1 MSTLA
6 LPERP
11 ASRTPGQP
19 GPSAAGP
26 ARLLAA
32 LIDWLLKRGILFVL
46 LMTPI
51 TALFLGLVGI
61 TPVRVGYLAL
71 ALAFLAL
78 PVWVVWRRSV
88 ATDMTEPVFHIHKYM
103 LYALFP
109 YVVFSVVRAPLVWM
123 IDFSYWGPWFTF
135 GSGVTGHDVGT
146 YPALAAGAALYSLQ
160 GYSLA
165 MGFFTL
171 FKRHNV
177 TNAMLYFFGLISSL
191 YSFVFPVL
199 LLTNADPG
207 LRFHLTNYWAHLW
220 MGLAAVAV
228 PLLFVKVWPRLK
240 ARGKSSVAVGL
251 VAIWLFPYA
260 FAFGMA
266 TFWQYDRQDREEFA
280 AFDALTLQVGST
292 APVSVADG
300 QARYTVEVLVGPREF
315 SDYLHWHNA
324 IGAEDIQIDG
334 VLTSAG
340 VPIAW
345 CASAT
350 GSLPMP
356 QSSDP
361 PTYRAE
367 LEALDHTTI
376 PVTCRGPASTAQ
388 QTPAGS
394 MVRFE
399 YEAQM
404 TLRLERNTQP
414 RQYVGTAETVLAA
427 G

>member
-1 MSTLA
+1 
-6 LPERP
+6 
-11 ASRTPGQP
+11 
-19 GPSAAGP
+19 
-26 ARLLAA
+26 

-61 TPVRVGYLAL
+61 TPVRVGYLTL

-78 PVWVVWRRSV
+78 PVWVVWRRSM
-88 ATDMTEPVFHIHKYM
+88 ATDTTEPVFHIHKYM
-103 LYALFP
+103 FYALFP

-123 IDFSYWGPWFTF
+123 FDFSYWGPWFTF
-135 GSGVTGHDVGT
+135 GSGVTGHEVGT

-160 GYSLA
+160 GYSLS
-165 MGFFTL
+165 MGFYIL
-171 FKRHNV
+171 FKRHNL

-207 LRFHLTNYWAHLW
+207 SRFHLTNYWAHLW
-220 MGLAAVAV
+220 MGLAAVAA

-240 ARGKSSVAVGL
+240 ISGKGSVAVGL
-251 VAIWLFPYA
+251 GAIWLFPYA
-260 FAFGMA
+260 FAFSMA
-266 TFWQYDRQDREEFA
+266 TFWQYDRQDREELA
-280 AFDALTLQVGST
+280 AFDALTLQIGPA
-292 APVSVADG
+292 APVLVAGG
-300 QARYTVEVLVGPREF
+300 QARYTVDLHVGPREF
-315 SDYLHWHNA
+315 SDYLHWHHA
-324 IGAEDIQIDG
+324 IGAEDIQIEG

-340 VPIAW
+340 SPVAW
-345 CASAT
+345 CAGAA

-367 LEALDHTTI
+367 LETLDHTTI
-376 PVTCRGPASTAQ
+376 PVTCRGPASAAEQ
-388 QTPAGS
+388 IAAGS
-394 MVRFE
+394 VVMFQ

-404 TLRLERNTQP
+404 TLRLERNTQL
-414 RQYVGTAETVLAA
+414 RQFEGTAQTVLAA